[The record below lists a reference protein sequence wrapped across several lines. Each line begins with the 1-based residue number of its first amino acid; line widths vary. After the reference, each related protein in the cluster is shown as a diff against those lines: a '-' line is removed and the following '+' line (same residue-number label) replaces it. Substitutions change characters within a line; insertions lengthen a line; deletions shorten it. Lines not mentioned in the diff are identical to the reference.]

1 MPSFNNLAASITYG
15 GYVLQRQRRGGRGAV
30 PGRREPPDRA
40 HGKASTRS
48 RPYPAPLGAPWS
60 QGRAKQGCSPSTGG
74 SAFASRSVPSSSSWS
89 LGSRSYSLEQGTC
102 RFASARSYMMV
113 ECYYLLGSASSR
125 RLVWAA
131 SRCKLSLRPGGWL
144 YQAMLLLTRAC
155 SRSARSGGEG
165 RVSACVSDDR
175 ACAARQPDNQAVL
188 PARAYVRYRRPS
200 QIFASLSLAHDTL
213 LRDTVPRRSAQ
224 RRHGVGG
231 ADRWRT
237 SCLFSCCRAA
247 VAAAAAARA
256 GPGTNHQ
263 LLPTCKTRRARR
275 SLRHVCSRTLLRHLG

>member
-1 MPSFNNLAASITYG
+1 MPRCLRAIIYDGRVLLA
-15 GYVLQRQRRGGRGAV
+15 
-30 PGRREPPDRA
+30 
-40 HGKASTRS
+40 
-48 RPYPAPLGAPWS
+48 
-60 QGRAKQGCSPSTGG
+60 G
-74 SAFASRSVPSSSSWS
+74 SH
-89 LGSRSYSLEQGTC
+89 
-102 RFASARSYMMV
+102 
-113 ECYYLLGSASSR
+113 SASSR
-125 RLVWAA
+125 RLVLAA

-188 PARAYVRYRRPS
+188 PARAYVRHRRLS
-200 QIFASLSLAHDTL
+200 QIFASLSFAHDTL

-224 RRHGVGG
+224 RRHGVDG

-237 SCLFSCCRAA
+237 SCLFSCCR
-247 VAAAAAARA
+247 AAAARA

-275 SLRHVCSRTLLRHLG
+275 SLRHVCSRTLLLGRALWLRAARRTWTWAGGTSSDIER